1 MKIKYDKFAFDLD
14 GTLIDNNFK
23 IKDGVVDM
31 FYDIL
36 TKVEN
41 PKIMICTGNG
51 LREVA
56 SFLNKLY
63 AELQKRQQDYNDAEF
78 FEFKKPSIDIAC
90 YGGAFVI
97 KDNAKG
103 EVVWNKKITME
114 QFEKIR
120 QVTNAFDKD
129 AFIIL
134 QTMDG
139 LFYCVP
145 KDVKNKVK
153 VMALK
158 SIKSFIGFKGISV
171 SVLSEE
177 KYNQKLK
184 NNEVYSLNILNGHIV
199 DKCELKEK
207 LQENC
212 VGVDCS
218 INTSIQMRN
227 GDKLNAI
234 KNAFNIESGEG
245 LVYVGDG
252 LNDISPMKFA
262 ELSLAVGDNVK
273 VLTSAKFAL
282 ESIAD
287 ASDLM
292 FTGVDYSDVSRKV
305 IENAMRKNKEK
316 KKQIK
321 LEDDLE
327 ILGDKVEI

>member
-14 GTLIDNNFK
+14 GTLIDSNFR

-31 FYDIL
+31 FYGIL

-56 SFLNKLY
+56 RFLNKLY
-63 AELQKRQQDYNDAEF
+63 AELQQKQQDYEDAEF

-90 YGGAFVI
+90 YGGAFVV

-103 EVVWNKKITME
+103 EVVWNKKITTE

-120 QVTNAFDKD
+120 QVMNGFDKD

-134 QTMDG
+134 QTIDG
-139 LFYCVP
+139 LFYCEP
-145 KDVKNKVK
+145 NGVKNKVK
-153 VMALK
+153 IMALK
-158 SIKSFIGFKGISV
+158 SIKSIVGFNGISV
-171 SVLSEE
+171 SSLNKEE
-177 KYNQKLK
+177 YNQKLQ
-184 NNEVYSLNILNGHIV
+184 NNEVYSLNILTGHIA
-199 DKCELKEK
+199 DKCKLREK
-207 LQENC
+207 LRENC
-212 VGVDCS
+212 AGVDCTAS
-218 INTSIQMRN
+218 TTIQMRN

-234 KNAFNIESGEG
+234 KNAFNIENGEG

-252 LNDISPMKFA
+252 LNDISSMKFA

-292 FTGVDYSDVSRKV
+292 FTEVDYSDVSRKV
-305 IENAMRKNKEK
+305 IENALKKNKEK
-316 KKQIK
+316 KKQVK
-321 LEDDLE
+321 LDDDLD
-327 ILGDKVEI
+327 IMGDKIKI